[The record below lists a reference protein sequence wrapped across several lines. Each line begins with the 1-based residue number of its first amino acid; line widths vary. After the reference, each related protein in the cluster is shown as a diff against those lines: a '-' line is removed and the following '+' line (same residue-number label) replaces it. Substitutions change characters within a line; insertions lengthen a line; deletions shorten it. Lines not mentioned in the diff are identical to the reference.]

1 MDLVVPAG
9 VIFLSFTE
17 DSSYLLCCRGWW
29 SSEEVWF
36 GMGFHIHNVF
46 GMGFHNK
53 ICIQLIVFLCE
64 EVWVVCVW

>member
-29 SSEEVWF
+29 SSED
-36 GMGFHIHNVF
+36 VF

-64 EVWVVCVW
+64 EVLIVCVW